1 MKLAFAP
8 KLSQG
13 KRVSGMTLAEVMVSV
28 ALGSMLLAT
37 ASSVWVFGSR
47 SFAAMGNYTDLDAKS
62 RSALDLMS
70 REIRQATRVT
80 GFQNSGTAK
89 WLQVTNAAQGT
100 TVTYTWNA
108 SSRRLVRHRTGTST
122 GPSAMVGNSEGQVY
136 LTECDRWDFDLFQR
150 APQKGGSYV
159 FFPATNSAGAYDLS
173 ICKLINMTWKCSR
186 TILGSKV
193 NTESVQTAQVVLR
206 NKQ

>member
-1 MKLAFAP
+1 MKLVFAP
-8 KLSQG
+8 ELSRG
-13 KRVSGMTLAEVMVSV
+13 NRVGGMTLVEVMVSV
-28 ALGSMLLAT
+28 ALGSIVLAM

-62 RSALDLMS
+62 RNALDLMS
-70 REIRQATRVT
+70 RDIREATRVT
-80 GFQNSGTAK
+80 GFQNSGTTR
-89 WLQVTNAAQGT
+89 WIQVTNAAEART
-100 TVTYTWNA
+100 ITYTWDA
-108 SSRRLVRHRTGTST
+108 GPRTLVCQRTGE
-122 GPSAMVGNSEGQVY
+122 PDQVY

-150 APQKGGSYV
+150 APQKNGSYV

-173 ICKLINMTWKCSR
+173 VCKLVNMTWKCSR
-186 TILGSKV
+186 TILGSRL

>member
-1 MKLAFAP
+1 MKLVFVP
-8 KLSQG
+8 EVSQG
-13 KRVSGMTLAEVMVSV
+13 KRVSGMTLMEVMVSV
-28 ALGSMLLAT
+28 ALCSIVLAM
-37 ASSVWVFGSR
+37 ASSMWLFGSR
-47 SFAAMGNYTDLDAKS
+47 SFAAMGNYADLDAKS
-62 RSALDLMS
+62 RNALDLMS
-70 REIRQATRVT
+70 RDIREATRVT
-80 GFQNSGTAK
+80 GFQNSGSTR

-100 TVTYTWNA
+100 AITYTWNA
-108 SSRRLVRHRTGTST
+108 SPRTLICERTGE
-122 GPSAMVGNSEGQVY
+122 PAQVY

-150 APQKGGSYV
+150 APKKGGSYL

-173 ICKLINMTWKCSR
+173 VCKLINMTWKCSR

>member
-1 MKLAFAP
+1 MKLVFAP
-8 KLSQG
+8 TVSRG
-13 KRVSGMTLAEVMVSV
+13 NRVSGMTLTEVMVSV
-28 ALGSMLLAT
+28 GLGSMILAM
-37 ASSVWVFGSR
+37 AGSLWLFGSR
-47 SFAAMGNYTDLDAKS
+47 SFAAMSNYTDLDTKS
-62 RSALDLMS
+62 RNALDLMS

-80 GFQNSGTAK
+80 GFHNTGDTR
-89 WLQVTNAAQGT
+89 WLQVTNTAQGT
-100 TVTYTWNA
+100 AITYTWNA
-108 SSRRLVRHRTGTST
+108 SPRTLVCQKTGE
-122 GPSAMVGNSEGQVY
+122 PDQVY

-150 APQKGGSYV
+150 APQKSGSYV
-159 FFPATNSAGAYDLS
+159 FFPATNTAGAPDLS